1 MGILKGL
8 AWGYA
13 PPLKLGFASARDP
26 EVLWNWDCFQFILHL
41 VGMPDHAVRINANCE
56 ALWTHIWLQIHRWEL
71 FFLSE
76 LRPRQVSLL
85 HFLAGQQIFLTYP
98 VTESIAL
105 WGSRCH
111 FAKWLSLTSVW
122 GLAYWA
128 CSGFYFPVGFKSLV
142 YSGYWNPNYQ
152 EALHFF
158 FTDILQFL

>member
-1 MGILKGL
+1 M
-8 AWGYA
+8 
-13 PPLKLGFASARDP
+13 S
-26 EVLWNWDCFQFILHL
+26 
-41 VGMPDHAVRINANCE
+41 
-56 ALWTHIWLQIHRWEL
+56 THIWLQIHRGDL

-85 HFLAGQQIFLTYP
+85 PFLAGQQVFLTYP
-98 VTESIAL
+98 VTEIIAL
-105 WGSRCH
+105 RGLCCH
-111 FAKWLSLTSVW
+111 FAKWLSLTSVG

-158 FTDILQFL
+158 FYRFTTIPTVLQAHLPVPFYFPYCCLSVKVTHNLIVIHNLINLFLC